1 MLNYANYALC
11 SDSAIMPKSNAGIIG
26 LAQLSDP
33 PPQLWAWYDATRD
46 VVVSR
51 LARLGRAPRAHYLSA
66 SCCLTRSWTS
76 ASTRYARPSDTAAL
90 LTDNIATIELILS
103 NLWLQQG
110 SPARSPPRVLAF
122 HSLARG
128 HPGSLLLCS

>member
-1 MLNYANYALC
+1 
-11 SDSAIMPKSNAGIIG
+11 
-26 LAQLSDP
+26 
-33 PPQLWAWYDATRD
+33 
-46 VVVSR
+46 
-51 LARLGRAPRAHYLSA
+51 
-66 SCCLTRSWTS
+66 LTRSWTS

-122 HSLARG
+122 HSPARG